1 MRIREVR
8 ELKFHRTFF
17 LFPVNPTFFYASSV
31 GSVVFV
37 SHRQVCEVSRAGK
50 VSAKKPRKAGKI
62 FCTNL
67 RLDLSGS

>member
-50 VSAKKPRKAGKI
+50 VSAKKTSQGREDFLHEPAA
-62 FCTNL
+62 
-67 RLDLSGS
+67 